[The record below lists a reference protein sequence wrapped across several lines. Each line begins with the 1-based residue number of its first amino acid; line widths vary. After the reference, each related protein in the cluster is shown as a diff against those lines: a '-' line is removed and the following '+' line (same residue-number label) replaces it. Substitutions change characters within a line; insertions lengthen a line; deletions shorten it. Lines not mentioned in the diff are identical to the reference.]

1 MKKSQ
6 EVKNIY
12 TDSKIN
18 TVVYS
23 INISDIKPNPSQP
36 RTYFDISSISK
47 LADSIKQYGLLQP
60 LSIRKSAESQT
71 YELVAGERRL
81 RACRMLGLTQ
91 VPCILIDADIE
102 TSAELAIA
110 ENITRRDL
118 NVFEQARAF
127 AHLSSQFHLTQ
138 EEIAAK
144 MSLSQSAVAN
154 KLRLLKLTPDEQAS
168 ILQSELSERH
178 ARALLRIQ
186 DTEIRKKALKY
197 ITHHKLNVCE
207 SEKYISSLI
216 ATPQSTAEAPTQQTT
231 YTSSKICSSIYKL
244 ISKIQKSNSNNL
256 IVNRKSD
263 GQFVTI
269 TLTIKKDNT

>member
-12 TDSKIN
+12 TDNKIN
-18 TVVYS
+18 AVVYS

-36 RTYFDISSISK
+36 RTDFDISSISK
-47 LADSIKQYGLLQP
+47 LADSVKQYGLLQP

-110 ENITRRDL
+110 ENIIRLDL

-138 EEIAAK
+138 EEIATK

-186 DTEIRKKALKY
+186 DAEIRKKALKY
-197 ITHHKLNVCE
+197 IIHHKLNVCE

-216 ATPQSTAEAPTQQTT
+216 ATPQSTAEAPTRQTT
-231 YTSSKICSSIYKL
+231 YNSSKICSSIYKL

-269 TLTIKKDNT
+269 TLTIKKDNI